1 MSFSSPSILVLLNAK
16 RKINHLSL
24 VTMEDTAANA
34 QQRSVVVAGSPT
46 AVSCIQ
52 FRKSKFMYICTY
64 MDVFEAWDVMILIKL
79 LRHPLCWFVK
89 QVNGPPVLKLPG
101 IFKSIC

>member
-1 MSFSSPSILVLLNAK
+1 MSFSSPSILVLLHAK
-16 RKINHLSL
+16 RKINHLFL

-64 MDVFEAWDVMILIKL
+64 MDVFEARDVMIFIKV
-79 LRHPLCWFVK
+79 LRHPLCWFAK
-89 QVNGPPVLKLPG
+89 KFNGPPVLNLPG

>member
-1 MSFSSPSILVLLNAK
+1 MSFSSPNILVLLHTK
-16 RKINHLSL
+16 RKINNLFL

-34 QQRSVVVAGSPT
+34 QQRSLVVAGSPT

-64 MDVFEAWDVMILIKL
+64 MDVFEAWDMMIFSNLYDIPSDGLPKKL
-79 LRHPLCWFVK
+79 MGLRC
-89 QVNGPPVLKLPG
+89 
-101 IFKSIC
+101 